1 MENSFVQRISWTC
14 LLPYNLAKYGAY
26 NQQLKCSSERKIS
39 SVPVFKQDPQKPG
52 KCITVIQNI
61 LN

>member
-39 SVPVFKQDPQKPG
+39 SVPAFKQDPQQPG

-61 LN
+61 L

>member
-1 MENSFVQRISWTC
+1 MEKFFRSKNILDLPATIQLGKIWC
-14 LLPYNLAKYGAY
+14 LH
-26 NQQLKCSSERKIS
+26 QQLKCSSERKIS

-61 LN
+61 L